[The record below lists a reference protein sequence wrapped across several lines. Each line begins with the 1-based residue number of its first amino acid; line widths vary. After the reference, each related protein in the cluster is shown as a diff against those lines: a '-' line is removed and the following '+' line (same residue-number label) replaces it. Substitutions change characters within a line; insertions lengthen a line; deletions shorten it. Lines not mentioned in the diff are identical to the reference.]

1 MSKAD
6 ALRSGHEAWR
16 AAGGERPAP
25 CEPLERARRNPQSR
39 ALAIA
44 AKCWDCMGGDA
55 DPGIRARIR
64 QCPITRCPLHAFRPY
79 QRSDSEAS

>member
-6 ALRSGHEAWR
+6 ALRAGHEAWR

-25 CEPLERARRNPQSR
+25 CDPMERARRNPQSR

-44 AKCWDCMGGDA
+44 AKCWDCQGGDA
-55 DPGIRARIR
+55 DPGIRSRIR
-64 QCPITRCPLHAFRPY
+64 ACPITRCALRPFRPY
-79 QRSDSEAS
+79 QCAEAEES